1 MTIQMVYIEPMCH
14 SGYTRVMIFL
24 GLSLTNYDVA
34 PGFRSRRHNQLR
46 GMAMPNFLDR
56 SM

>member
-1 MTIQMVYIEPMCH
+1 MTIQMVYVEPMCH

-24 GLSLTNYDVA
+24 GLALSTYDVT
-34 PGFRSRRHNQLR
+34 PGFRSQRHNQLQ
-46 GMAMPNFLDR
+46 GMAIPSFMDR